1 MISLKVRG
9 ENVRIKKIFKKA
21 WENGGKN
28 VGQNLKKKDG
38 EIGKRRMEE
47 MEKWIIWTIEK
58 QLRKKNN
65 KECWKGKKENG
76 RMKFNVKKKDN
87 ENGRKKNGE
96 QWRTMKK
103 CSLEKIVDRMM
114 EDMEQR
120 RLQKME
126 GSRKK

>member
-1 MISLKVRG
+1 M
-9 ENVRIKKIFKKA
+9 KK
-21 WENGGKN
+21 W
-28 VGQNLKKKDG
+28 
-38 EIGKRRMEE
+38 R
-47 MEKWIIWTIEK
+47 IWTIEK
-58 QLRKKNN
+58 KLRKKNN

>member
-1 MISLKVRG
+1 
-9 ENVRIKKIFKKA
+9 
-21 WENGGKN
+21 
-28 VGQNLKKKDG
+28 
-38 EIGKRRMEE
+38 
-47 MEKWIIWTIEK
+47 
-58 QLRKKNN
+58 
-65 KECWKGKKENG
+65 
-76 RMKFNVKKKDN
+76 MKFNVKKKDN